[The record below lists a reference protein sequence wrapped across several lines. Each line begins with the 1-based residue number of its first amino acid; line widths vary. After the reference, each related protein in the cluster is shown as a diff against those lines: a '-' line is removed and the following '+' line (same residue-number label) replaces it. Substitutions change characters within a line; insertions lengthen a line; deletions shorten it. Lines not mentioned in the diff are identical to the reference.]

1 MKRKFLSII
10 IVACLAITSLTGCN
24 SAKINPTESET
35 SSVSSA
41 VDTVTVPSIPDGTTI
56 DPSVDVSQQSF
67 YSLFNDLGLKVNL
80 KPISPSSDDD
90 KPNTVAYSKPY
101 EGSEVEKDSV
111 VTVYYFKDTTP
122 SSSSKSAPASSS
134 ESAAPQNNTWING
147 DSYVGQITEF
157 DNPNYVWTATSGV
170 VAANAKYAPVF
181 SVKKIISDEN
191 FDYIEMTYMEKA
203 NGNDKKGYCI
213 KNLNINKNLKMN
225 PERIYFD
232 NKTGVILPGVPVT
245 IYAKYVRNSTL
256 LIDRNGNLTKEIS
269 GTIQLDN
276 GFSVTFLLDLR

>member
-10 IVACLAITSLTGCN
+10 IAACLAITSLTGCN
-24 SAKINPTESET
+24 SAKVTPTESET

-90 KPNTVAYSKPY
+90 KPNTIAYSKPY

-122 SSSSKSAPASSS
+122 SSSSESAPASSS
-134 ESAAPQNNTWING
+134 QSAAPQNNKWVDGTAFSG
-147 DSYVGQITEF
+147 KVTEF
-157 DNPNYVWTATSGV
+157 DNPNYVWTPSSA
-170 VAANAKYAPVF
+170 VAKANAKYAPIY
-181 SVKKIISDEN
+181 SVKKVICDSQY
-191 FDYIEMTYMEKA
+191 DYIEMTYMEKA
-203 NGNDKKGYCI
+203 DGNDAKGYSVRDISISGCAPKSVQFGTNGN
-213 KNLNINKNLKMN
+213 
-225 PERIYFD
+225 
-232 NKTGVILPGVPVT
+232 VIRPNVPIT
-245 IYAKYVRNSTL
+245 IYLKYSISKFVNFLNDDGTL
-256 LIDRNGNLTKEIS
+256 NEYFSGSVNFADRS
-269 GTIQLDN
+269 G
-276 GFSVTFLLDLR
+276 SVSFMLKLQ